1 MKIKHL
7 LISLLCLSVLFA
19 SCNQETAKPEEAV
32 NPVIQEKVDA
42 FALFKLT
49 TDLSSLTKN
58 EKKMLP
64 ILIEVAEIMED
75 LYWKEAFGDKE
86 LLFNEI
92 NDPAT
97 RQFAKINFGPWER
110 LKENTPFIEAYG
122 TKPLGAQFYP
132 EDMTK
137 EEFDA
142 WDDESKSSLYT
153 MIRRDQDGNL
163 MSIPYHEF
171 FSKEIK
177 KAAKLIKK
185 AATLAD
191 DPGLKNYL
199 ELRAEALLT
208 DEYLDSD
215 MAWMDMKTN
224 SIDFVVGPIEN
235 YEDALY
241 GYKAAHE
248 SYVLIKDKEWSQK
261 LDRFAVLL
269 PELQRSLPVPD
280 EYKQEIPGSDS
291 DLGVYDAIFY
301 GGDCNA
307 GSKTIAINLPNDERV
322 HIEKGSRK
330 LQLKNSM
337 QAKFDMILA
346 PIANELIS
354 KDQRKHVKF
363 DAFFENTMFHEV
375 GHGLGIKNTINGKG
389 AVRTVLSDQYSAF
402 EEGKADILGLF
413 LVSKLTEMGEMGEKD
428 LMDNFVTFMAG
439 IFRSVRFG
447 ATSSHGK
454 ANMVRFNYFE
464 EEGAFSRDA
473 ETGTYSVNFD
483 VMYQAMLD
491 LSNMILIVQ
500 GDGDYDAA
508 KKILDDKGYIQ
519 DQLQAD
525 LDRLKEKGIPKD
537 IAFIQGED
545 VLDL

>member
-1 MKIKHL
+1 MKINHL

>member
-491 LSNMILIVQ
+491 LS
-500 GDGDYDAA
+500 
-508 KKILDDKGYIQ
+508 
-519 DQLQAD
+519 
-525 LDRLKEKGIPKD
+525 
-537 IAFIQGED
+537 
-545 VLDL
+545 